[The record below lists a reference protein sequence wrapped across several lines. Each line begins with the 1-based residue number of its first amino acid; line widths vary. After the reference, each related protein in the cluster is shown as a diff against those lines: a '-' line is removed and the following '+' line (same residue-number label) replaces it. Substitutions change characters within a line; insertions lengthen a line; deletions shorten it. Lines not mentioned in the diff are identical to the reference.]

1 MVTKKTFETNL
12 ARRHFMDRWFYRVC
26 VGSVVF
32 VTGILILLLASF
44 VKKGFQALSF
54 DFLTQT
60 DSRVPE
66 LAGVLGGLVGSGY
79 VLLIVLLTAVPAGV
93 LTAIYLEEFAKRTPL
108 TALCSIFLSNM
119 AAVPSI
125 IFGLTGVSFF
135 IKLLGMPRSSPLIGG
150 LTLGLLSIPLIVVT
164 TKTAL
169 RTVPRS
175 IRLGALGMGASKL
188 QVVFHH
194 VLPLSIPHITTG
206 VLLSLA
212 RVLGETAP
220 LLLLGLSA
228 YVYEVPESILDP
240 ATTLPLLIYN
250 WSRYPEDEFMALA
263 SAGILV
269 LLALVGALS
278 IIAIY
283 IRHKFEQRW

>member
-1 MVTKKTFETNL
+1 MASKTNIL
-12 ARRHFMDRWFYRVC
+12 QKRHRSDRLFYWVC
-26 VGSVVF
+26 KGAVYFVG
-32 VTGILILLLASF
+32 LILLALLASF
-44 VKKGFQALSF
+44 CRKGFAGLSL

-60 DSRVPE
+60 DSRIPQ
-66 LAGVLGGLVGSGY
+66 LAGVWGGLVGSGY
-79 VLLIVLLTAVPAGV
+79 ILLIVLLTAVPAGV
-93 LTAIYLEEFAKRTPL
+93 LTAIYLEEFARRTNL
-108 TALCSIFLSNM
+108 TAAGSILLSNM

-125 IFGLTGVSFF
+125 IFGLTAVSFF
-135 IKLLGMPRSSPLIGG
+135 LKGMGLPRSSLLIGG
-150 LTLGLLSIPLIVVT
+150 LTLSLLSVPLIVVT

-175 IRLGALGMGASKL
+175 IRLGALGLGASKI

-194 VLPLSIPHITTG
+194 VLPLAIPNITTG

-220 LLLLGLSA
+220 LLMLGLSA
-228 YVYEVPESILDP
+228 YVYETPQSILDP

-263 SAGILV
+263 AAGILV
-269 LLALVGALS
+269 LLVLVAALS
-278 IIAIY
+278 MMAIY
-283 IRHKFEQRW
+283 IRQKFEQRWN

>member
-1 MVTKKTFETNL
+1 MATKRVFEKNL
-12 ARRHFMDRWFYRVC
+12 ARRHLMDRLFYGVC

-32 VTGILILLLASF
+32 VTFILLLLLASF
-44 VKKGFQALSF
+44 VKKGFQALSV
-54 DFLTQT
+54 DFLLQT

-135 IKLLGMPRSSPLIGG
+135 IKLLGFPRSSPLIGG
-150 LTLGLLSIPLIVVT
+150 LTLALLSIPLIVVT

-169 RTVPRS
+169 RTVPRN